1 MSGIQSL
8 IFRHSPLPSPLS
20 ITAPRTAYASRFTRQ
35 PQSQSIIEN
44 DAVQFDC
51 EATGPVSDL
60 QYNWLHNGEYNRA
73 RETNRERE
81 RDLPIAIAGQ
91 QVVYDKRVQQ
101 IGGNLHIESVQR
113 DDAGDFVCIA
123 TSVASGARE
132 ASPPAKLSVICK

>member
-8 IFRHSPLPSPLS
+8 ILRHSPLPSPLS

-60 QYNWLHNGEYNRA
+60 QYNWLHNGEYNKA

-81 RDLPIAIAGQ
+81 REIYPLPL
-91 QVVYDKRVQQ
+91 QVTKLCMTNACSKSVEICISSQCSATMPATLCASQRVW
-101 IGGNLHIESVQR
+101 
-113 DDAGDFVCIA
+113 
-123 TSVASGARE
+123 
-132 ASPPAKLSVICK
+132 PAAPERHRLQLN

>member
-1 MSGIQSL
+1 MICS
-8 IFRHSPLPSPLS
+8 
-20 ITAPRTAYASRFTRQ
+20 T
-35 PQSQSIIEN
+35 
-44 DAVQFDC
+44 
-51 EATGPVSDL
+51 TGCIMVSTTE
-60 QYNWLHNGEYNRA
+60 Q
-73 RETNRERE
+73 ETLTERERE

>member
-1 MSGIQSL
+1 M
-8 IFRHSPLPSPLS
+8 
-20 ITAPRTAYASRFTRQ
+20 
-35 PQSQSIIEN
+35 N
-44 DAVQFDC
+44 
-51 EATGPVSDL
+51 
-60 QYNWLHNGEYNRA
+60 
-73 RETNRERE
+73 
-81 RDLPIAIAGQ
+81 LPIAIAGQ